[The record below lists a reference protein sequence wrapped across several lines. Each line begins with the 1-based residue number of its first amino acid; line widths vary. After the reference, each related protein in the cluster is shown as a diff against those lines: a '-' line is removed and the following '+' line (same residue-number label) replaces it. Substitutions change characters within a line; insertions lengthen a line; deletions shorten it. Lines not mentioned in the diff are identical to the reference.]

1 LLRIGVD
8 VGGTNTDAVLMD
20 GRELLAFHKS
30 PTTAN
35 VSDGI
40 IGAIRAILGPQGP
53 RPGPNT
59 ARSIAAVMIGTT
71 HFTNAFVERRDLLE
85 VGVLRIALPAARGVP
100 PLTDWPADFLN
111 VIGRHLYCVQGGYHF
126 DGRIN
131 SRFDDRAVAAAARD
145 MKAKGL
151 KAAAVCGLFSPVCAD
166 MEERAHEIIAEEAPD
181 LAITLSSRI
190 GRIGLLERENAAIMN
205 ASLAGMSR
213 KVVAAFQAA
222 LASLGIEAP
231 LFVSQNDGTLM
242 NVERVEKYPVLTFAS
257 GPTNSIRGAAYLSGL
272 SDALVADIGG
282 TTTDIGMLTGGFPRE
297 TSISSD
303 ISGVRTNFRMPDILS
318 VGLGGGSLVRSDGGT
333 LQIGPQSVGYRLPE
347 LARVFGGDTLTAS
360 DIAVAAGYATMGER
374 RRIADLDPGLVRR
387 AVQEIHRLFADSIDR
402 MKTSAQAVPLVLVG
416 GGSVLI
422 HEDIPGI
429 SEIIVPQGASVANA
443 IGASIAQASGEVDR
457 VFSYDQSGR
466 EAALATATEEAK
478 RAAVEA
484 GATKESLNVVEV
496 EELPL
501 AYVPGG
507 AVRVRVKVTGD
518 LDLQPLSDAARS
530 STKS

>member
-1 LLRIGVD
+1 MLRIGVD

-20 GRELLAFHKS
+20 GRELLASHKS

-40 IGAIRAILGPQGP
+40 IGAIRAVLN
-53 RPGPNT
+53 PGT
-59 ARSIAAVMIGTT
+59 RGLVDAKSIAAVMIGTT

-85 VGVLRIALPAARGVP
+85 VGVLRIALPATRGVP
-100 PLTDWPADFLN
+100 PMSDWPLDFLN
-111 VIGRHLYCVQGGYHF
+111 VIGRHLYCVRGGYHF
-126 DGRIN
+126 DGRLN
-131 SRFDDRAVAAAARD
+131 SSFDDRAVAAAARD

-166 MEERAHEIIAEEAPD
+166 MEEHAFAILAQEAPD
-181 LAITLSSRI
+181 IAVTLSSRI

-205 ASLAGMSR
+205 ASLAGMAQ
-213 KVVAAFQAA
+213 KVVEAFQAA

-242 NVERVEKYPVLTFAS
+242 NVERVAKYPVLTFAS

-282 TTTDIGMLTGGFPRE
+282 TTTDIGMLSGGFPRE

-303 ISGVRTNFRMPDILS
+303 IGGVRTNFRMPDILS
-318 VGLGGGSLVRSDGGT
+318 VGLGGGSLVRTEGT
-333 LQIGPQSVGYRLPE
+333 GLHVGPQSVGYRLPQ
-347 LARVFGGDTLTAS
+347 LARVFGGETLTAS
-360 DIAVAAGYATMGER
+360 DIAVAAGYADMGDR
-374 RRIADLDPGLVRR
+374 RRVADLDPVFVRN
-387 AVQEIHRLFADSIDR
+387 AVREIHRLFADSIDR
-402 MKTSAQAVPLVLVG
+402 MKTSADAVPLVLVG

-422 HEDIPGI
+422 DEDIPGI
-429 SEIIVPQGASVANA
+429 SNIIVPEGASVANA
-443 IGASIAQASGEVDR
+443 IGASIAQASGEIDR
-457 VFSYDQSGR
+457 VFSYEQSGR
-466 EAALATATEEAK
+466 EASIAAATAEAK
-478 RAAVEA
+478 RSAIEA
-484 GATKESLNVVEV
+484 GATEASLTVTEV
-496 EELPL
+496 DELPL

-518 LDLQPLSDAARS
+518 LALRAARS
-530 STKS
+530 